1 VFESVARM
9 ETVKVLL
16 ALAAHGNWEIHHM
29 DVKSAFLNG
38 TLLEEVYVKQPPGF
52 VDKNCA
58 SKVLK
63 LNKALYGLKQ
73 APRAWN
79 AKLNQELISLG
90 FVRSKVEHAVYKRG
104 ENDSLLLV
112 GVYVDDLII
121 CGPNSKNITA
131 FKEQMKRLFSMSD
144 LGLLSYY
151 LGLEVNQEGPTIT
164 ICQSAYAKKIVEQ
177 CQMTRCNP
185 VDTPME
191 QRVRPMTA
199 KPGTERN
206 VTQYRS
212 IIGSLRYLVN
222 SRPDI
227 AFAVGVTSRF
237 MEAPDKEHWAMVKR
251 IVRYIAGTI
260 HLGLTYKKND
270 SSDLY
275 LLGFTDSDHSGDLV
289 HRRSTSGVVF
299 YIGSNLVTWTSQ
311 KQKVVTLS
319 SCEAEYVAAAAGA
332 CQGVWLCMLLTYLTR
347 TEIQKF
353 RLLVDNMSAI
363 ELSKNPVHH
372 DRSKHIDTRFH
383 FIRECV
389 ENGVVSVEHVRTEDQ
404 LADILT
410 KPLGRV
416 RFVEL
421 RSRLGVVRVQQD

>member
-1 VFESVARM
+1 
-9 ETVKVLL
+9 
-16 ALAAHGNWEIHHM
+16 
-29 DVKSAFLNG
+29 
-38 TLLEEVYVKQPPGF
+38 
-52 VDKNCA
+52 
-58 SKVLK
+58 
-63 LNKALYGLKQ
+63 LKQ

-79 AKLNQELISLG
+79 AKLNHELISLG

-131 FKEQMKRLFSMSD
+131 FKEQMKKLFSMSD

-151 LGLEVNQEGPTIT
+151 LGLEVNQEGSTIT
-164 ICQSAYAKKIVEQ
+164 ICQGAYAKKIVEQ
-177 CQMTRCNP
+177 CQMTGCNP

-227 AFAVGVTSRF
+227 AFAVGVASRF

-260 HLGLTYKKND
+260 HHGLTYKKND
-270 SSDLY
+270 SSDLS

-289 HRRSTSGVVF
+289 HRRSISGVIF

-319 SCEAEYVAAAAGA
+319 SCEAEYVAAATGA
-332 CQGVWLCMLLTYLTR
+332 CQSMWLCMLLTDLTG
-347 TEIQKF
+347 IK
-353 RLLVDNMSAI
+353 I
-363 ELSKNPVHH
+363 
-372 DRSKHIDTRFH
+372 
-383 FIRECV
+383 
-389 ENGVVSVEHVRTEDQ
+389 
-404 LADILT
+404 
-410 KPLGRV
+410 
-416 RFVEL
+416 
-421 RSRLGVVRVQQD
+421 